1 MNISEIPI
9 WARIL
14 CYLLL
19 LTFAITIIFPFMWM
33 IFTSLKSMEDYTN
46 NPFGLPSQFV
56 FSNIIDAWN
65 SGNFLRLYIN
75 SLGITSVSVL
85 GIVIFCGAAGYGL
98 AHFEFRGRML
108 IFFLFLIRDDDTT
121 TSYFNSCI

>member
-1 MNISEIPI
+1 MNISEVPI

-85 GIVIFCGAAGYGL
+85 GIV
-98 AHFEFRGRML
+98 
-108 IFFLFLIRDDDTT
+108 
-121 TSYFNSCI
+121 